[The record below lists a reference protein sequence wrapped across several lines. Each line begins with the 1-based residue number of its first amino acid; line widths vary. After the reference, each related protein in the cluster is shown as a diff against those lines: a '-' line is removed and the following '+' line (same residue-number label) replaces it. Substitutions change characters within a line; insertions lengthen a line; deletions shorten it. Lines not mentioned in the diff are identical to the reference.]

1 MRKESPEMK
10 HCVEEKEWVRTGVRG
25 NFTLIEL
32 LVVIAIIAILAGMLL
47 PALNN
52 ARERG
57 RSTACVNKERQIGLQ
72 CAMYSNDYKEW
83 ILPNNFGNAGDRV
96 WFTKLVAY
104 MNPPNTSVRT
114 TAFLCPTDKEPQAP
128 LWNTTYRMSYIYSY
142 SLGNGYGQAAY
153 PTNWNYQY
161 KKLGSL
167 KFPSKTGRLTDA
179 GAWAKAISTGA
190 MMIWYMSDFNPYQ
203 GVDFRHS
210 SRANVLLL
218 DGHVSPYSYSMMN
231 SNLAWDELR
240 GLK

>member
-1 MRKESPEMK
+1 MREMTQKEMSE
-10 HCVEEKEWVRTGVRG
+10 RTEFLSQ
-25 NFTLIEL
+25 FTLIEL

-57 RSTACVNKERQIGLQ
+57 RSTACINKEKQVGLQ
-72 CAMYSNDYKEW
+72 SAMYSNDYQEW
-83 ILPNNFGNAGDRV
+83 ILPNNFKNDQSNV

-104 MNPPNTSVRT
+104 MSPVNASVRT
-114 TAFLCPTDKEPQAP
+114 TAFVCPTDKEPQAP

-142 SLGNGYGQAAY
+142 SLGSGYGLGSY

-161 KKLGSL
+161 KKLGAM

-179 GAWAKAISTGA
+179 GEWAKALNTGA
-190 MMIWYMSDFNPYQ
+190 LMIWYMSDFNPYK
-203 GVDFRHS
+203 GVEFRHS

-218 DGHVSPYSYSMMN
+218 DGHVSPYSYSMMAT
-231 SNLAWDELR
+231 NLAWDELR

>member
-1 MRKESPEMK
+1 MRRRADGKGLARREI
-10 HCVEEKEWVRTGVRG
+10 RG
-25 NFTLIEL
+25 DFTLIEL

-57 RSTACVNKERQIGLQ
+57 RSTACINKEKQIGLQ

-96 WFTKLVAY
+96 WFTKLMAY
-104 MNPPNTSVRT
+104 MNPSNISFRT
-114 TAFLCPTDKEPQAP
+114 TAFVCPTDKDPQTP
-128 LWNTTYRMSYIYSY
+128 LWNATYRMSYIYSY
-142 SLGNGYGQAAY
+142 SLGNGYGQPSY

-161 KKLGSL
+161 KKLGAM
-167 KFPSKTGRLTDA
+167 KFPSKTGRVTDA
-179 GAWAKAISTGA
+179 GTWSKTLNTGA

-218 DGHVSPYSYSMMN
+218 DGHVSPYSYPMM
-231 SNLAWDELR
+231 STNLAWDELR